1 MKSALL
7 EAIRSR
13 IGEEFSRLTQ
23 QVTLLDRQGRCL
35 VPELPDIFLLPD
47 PLPVNAPVSKS
58 GYLFYLLPGFES
70 QVLAVRDK
78 PGAKDL
84 LLLASGLIQ
93 AVRAM
98 HGVTGDLNNAL
109 KRLLTNEISE
119 KELEAVLTDHE
130 IRDTVPRCA
139 ALICIQGLQD
149 QSVWDA
155 LHEVLPMKDTDLL
168 ISIDTRNAVLAR
180 DAAEG
185 GRDEMLEYA
194 LALQDTLQNELGVQA
209 QIGIGETVE
218 TLRELGVSF
227 QQARHALEIG
237 SAFRSDPQVY
247 EYGKLV
253 LERFL
258 SEIPADTA
266 GRYTALLFNPDTSKL
281 FSNEMLD
288 TVETFIQKDLN
299 LTDAARELY
308 IHRNTLV
315 YRLDK
320 IHRLCGLDLRH
331 FRDAMTFKLLLEMR
345 KRVKTAG
352 TVWPAQP

>member
-1 MKSALL
+1 ML
-7 EAIRSR
+7 EDIRSR
-13 IGEEFSRLTQ
+13 IEEEFGRLTQ

-35 VPELPDIFLLPD
+35 VPELPDVFLLPD
-47 PLPVNAPVSKS
+47 HFPAGVPVTKS

-78 PGAKDL
+78 PGAKDIL
-84 LLLASGLIQ
+84 LLCASLIQ

-109 KRLLTNEISE
+109 KRLLTGEISDQ
-119 KELEAVLTDHE
+119 ELEAVMTDHG
-130 IRDTVPRCA
+130 IRDGVPRCA
-139 ALICIQGLQD
+139 ALICIQGLLG

-155 LHEVLPMKDTDLL
+155 LHDVLPMKETDLL
-168 ISIDTRNAVLAR
+168 ISIDSRNAVLAR
-180 DAAEG
+180 DTAEG
-185 GRDEMLEYA
+185 GGDEMLEYA
-194 LALQDTLQNELGVQA
+194 LALQDTLQNELGLQA
-209 QIGIGETVE
+209 QIGIGGTVE
-218 TLRELGVSF
+218 TLRELGGSF
-227 QQARHALEIG
+227 RQARRALEIG

-247 EYGKLV
+247 EYGKLI

-266 GRYTALLFNPDTSKL
+266 ARYTALLFSPDKAKQL
-281 FSNEMLD
+281 SNEMLD
-288 TVETFIQKDLN
+288 TAEAFIRNDLS
-299 LTDAARELY
+299 LTDASRELY

-320 IHRLCGLDLRH
+320 ISRVCGLDLRH

-345 KRVKTAG
+345 KRVKAAG
-352 TVWPAQP
+352 AVFSAQP